1 MDEKRLRAEAA
12 PLLTQ
17 HSQLLGLDNQLLG
30 QENNPQVLDL
40 ACGSGRNGLW
50 LAAHGAHVTFVD
62 RDLGR
67 LAAVPRH
74 CQALALDLESGQP
87 QLPKAQPTQAQYDIV
102 LVFNYLHRPLFEL
115 IRESIKPGGLI
126 VYETFIEKQ
135 AEVGRPKNPNFLL
148 ADGELSQRFCG
159 WEALHTFE
167 GNVGCE
173 DTPCFKAQYI
183 GRKPAK

>member
-17 HSQLLGLDNQLLG
+17 SSQIFELDSH
-30 QENNPQVLDL
+30 PQVLDL

-50 LAAHGAHVTFVD
+50 LAAHGAQVTFID

-67 LAAVPRH
+67 LAPVPRH
-74 CQALALDLESGQP
+74 CQALALDLESGEP
-87 QLPKAQPTQAQYDIV
+87 QLAESRYDIV

-115 IRESIKPGGLI
+115 IKASIKPGGLI
-126 VYETFIEKQ
+126 IYETFIEKQ

-148 ADGELSQRFCG
+148 AEGELSQRFCG
-159 WEALHTFE
+159 WETLHAFE

-173 DTPCFKAQYI
+173 ETPCFKAQYI
-183 GRKPAK
+183 GRKPAN

>member
-17 HSQLLGLDNQLLG
+17 SSQLLGLDSH
-30 QENNPQVLDL
+30 PQVLDL
-40 ACGSGRNGLW
+40 ACGTGRNGLW
-50 LAAHGAHVTFVD
+50 LAAHGAQVTFID

-67 LAAVPRH
+67 LAALPPQCR
-74 CQALALDLESGQP
+74 ALALDLETGEAK
-87 QLPKAQPTQAQYDIV
+87 LPKAQAEQAEQAQYDIV
-102 LVFNYLHRPLFEL
+102 LVFNYLHRPLFEA
-115 IRESIKPGGLI
+115 IKENIKPGGLI
-126 VYETFIEKQ
+126 VYETFIARQ

-148 ADGELSQRFCG
+148 TDGELLQRFSS
-159 WEALHTFE
+159 WETLHAFE